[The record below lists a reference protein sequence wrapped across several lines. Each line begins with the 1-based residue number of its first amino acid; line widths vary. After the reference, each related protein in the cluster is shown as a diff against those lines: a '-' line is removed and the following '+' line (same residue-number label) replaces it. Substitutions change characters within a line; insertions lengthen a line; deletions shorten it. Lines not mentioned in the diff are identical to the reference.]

1 MLKAQPDRLRVESST
16 DAFVC
21 ASWEVW
27 VPAAHRA
34 CFWAVAIVQHNGSAP
49 ASDYCFTAPERL
61 LAPSMSANAT
71 VLTMPRS
78 AVTMLLECAVVRFR
92 GAEPECCRAW
102 KAVAAP

>member
-34 CFWAVAIVQHNGSAP
+34 CFWANASASRGYRIR
-49 ASDYCFTAPERL
+49 ARVSQQRWLGVER
-61 LAPSMSANAT
+61 S
-71 VLTMPRS
+71 
-78 AVTMLLECAVVRFR
+78 E
-92 GAEPECCRAW
+92 
-102 KAVAAP
+102 

>member
-34 CFWAVAIVQHNGSAP
+34 CFWANSKLGVAECCQRP
-49 ASDYCFTAPERL
+49 DERFL
-61 LAPSMSANAT
+61 GERSSRRGHRSERHRSGR
-71 VLTMPRS
+71 VLTLGITR
-78 AVTMLLECAVVRFR
+78 LQ
-92 GAEPECCRAW
+92 
-102 KAVAAP
+102 K